1 MPVLLHPRRPFGNLT
16 SLAIEREDGIVLTD
30 DALAPLVL
38 AKAAALLRCSR
49 AAVHNRRAQRIEAA
63 APVKAKTPE
72 AKNLLQ
78 QRTPSKPPAVQAAAL
93 SNVLS
98 QFSAARET
106 GKYEKEK
113 D

>member
-1 MPVLLHPRRPFGNLT
+1 MEAHGI
-16 SLAIEREDGIVLTD
+16 SREDYFSK
-30 DALAPLVL
+30 PLLKKSDKESEKSGDKSSV
-38 AKAAALLRCSR
+38 SGSESS
-49 AAVHNRRAQRIEAA
+49 EAA